1 MALTQSESAQ
11 WLSVVVRLSR
21 KAYYPGAVVSGVITI
36 EPATES
42 DEGEYISFI
51 SAQLHGHIG
60 IVPNFATFPKELKRG
75 KQKNNPVSYGN
86 VNKFVNDT
94 TDCLYQTSSMILD
107 SDVSLQSQKAYFFQ
121 ITLPKDIP
129 PSLKTNC
136 VRYFHLLSFCFFDKK
151 SESHFISIPLN
162 VLLPSSYNFDD
173 EYTFSVSSSPIKSPS
188 FSKDITEEYR
198 DRASITVTE
207 QPKPSTTIPLSEA
220 IPLEF
225 DALYQ
230 IDVNQSSEDAK
241 WANSRFITSY
251 PDFMSATPNAAN
263 AGDMESLSRRPQTHI
278 GIFTVTHNGESLCNV
293 QLTADPIIHG
303 DVIQMV
309 ADFSDVQI
317 PCEQMT
323 ISLYYEEYS
332 AYLRGKI
339 VRSDLVSTI
348 SVMTR
353 HIQKYPYSFSIPVVY
368 PPTLQ
373 TEQVRIG
380 WKLQFSFLFLK
391 KREKEA
397 KEEYVFDP
405 EQFLSQAMTKV
416 DWSYEVKV
424 RSCVNERF
432 NDALTEECEL

>member
-1 MALTQSESAQ
+1 
-11 WLSVVVRLSR
+11 
-21 KAYYPGAVVSGVITI
+21 
-36 EPATES
+36 
-42 DEGEYISFI
+42 
-51 SAQLHGHIG
+51 
-60 IVPNFATFPKELKRG
+60 
-75 KQKNNPVSYGN
+75 
-86 VNKFVNDT
+86 
-94 TDCLYQTSSMILD
+94 MILD

-162 VLLPSSYNFDD
+162 
-173 EYTFSVSSSPIKSPS
+173 
-188 FSKDITEEYR
+188 EYR

-432 NDALTEECEL
+432 NDALTEECELNGREYAFLV